1 MGIPL
6 PQCPHPQQPTKPA
19 CLCTLEYYDVRL
31 RQPLQIKPRI
41 EKAGVHSQGSN
52 SDSMEIL

>member
-6 PQCPHPQQPTKPA
+6 PQCPLPKRASKPA

-31 RQPLQIKPRI
+31 RHRLQIKPRI
-41 EKAGVHSQGSN
+41 EKAGFTAKEVAATA
-52 SDSMEIL
+52 